1 MTPDDIAQ
9 MRIVCKQN
17 PAAILTLPG
26 WELLELL
33 DKLEDVVRQRDHA
46 REHAERK
53 HGCSGACGG
62 RGGE

>member
-1 MTPDDIAQ
+1 MTPADIAQ
-9 MRIVCKQN
+9 MRLVCQQN

-46 REHAERK
+46 REHAERC
-53 HGCSGACGG
+53 HGCTVDCV
-62 RGGE
+62 GGE